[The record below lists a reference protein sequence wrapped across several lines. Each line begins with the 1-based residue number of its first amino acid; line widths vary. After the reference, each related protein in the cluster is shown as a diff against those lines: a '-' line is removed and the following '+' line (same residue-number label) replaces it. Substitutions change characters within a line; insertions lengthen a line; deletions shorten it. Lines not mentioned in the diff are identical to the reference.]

1 MRKNI
6 NLEYWTENEEYEY
19 LGLPPKPQWFKNLEK
34 AWEVNRKAG
43 EEKRAAIAK
52 EEDDE
57 LYKNI
62 GRPPDDTDAYIK
74 WCDMMAGY
82 FKKRKVGRPKLPPEQ
97 LKKPKIKRSEQM
109 RQLLQEN
116 GVTVKEDLALDKYP
130 EWNFLPNGRVRL
142 QETEATLSVH
152 QFLQNIDDK

>member
-6 NLEYWTENEEYEY
+6 NLKYWTENEEYEY

-62 GRPPDDTDAYIK
+62 GKPPDGTDAYIK

-82 FKKRKVGRPKLPPEQ
+82 LKKRKVGRPRLSPEQ
-97 LKKPKIKRSEQM
+97 RKQPKTKRSDEM
-109 RQLLQEN
+109 KQLLRDN
-116 GVTVKEDLALDKYP
+116 GIEILEDSTLNTHPDIK
-130 EWNFLPNGRVRL
+130 FLPNGRLDVHGYPI
-142 QETEATLSVH
+142 SVH
-152 QFLQNIDDK
+152 QFLKNIVDF